1 MKRHFANM
9 VFALILAAYTV
20 YAALDTFVIVRV
32 LTPDTLPTATAEAS
46 TAPTEAPTTVPTAT
60 ESPAEQAT
68 TAPISADTEYHD
80 DQIDIVLTTM
90 RVENTTV
97 YVADVQ
103 IADISLLKTALA
115 GNTYAR
121 NLTETTSVQA
131 ANAGAILAINGDYY
145 GAQERG
151 YVLRNGVLY
160 RASAQSGTDAL
171 VIGADGNFRI
181 ITEGETS
188 ADTLVREGAWQVLTF
203 GPALINGGQVTVSS
217 SDEVGRAM
225 TSNPRTAIGQISE
238 GHYLLVVSD
247 GRTKESAGLSLR
259 QLAEL
264 MQSLGAQVA
273 YNLDGGGSSTMVFQG
288 RVVSIITEGETS
300 ADTLVREGA
309 WQVLTFGPALING
322 GQVTVSSSDE
332 VGRAMTSNPRTA
344 IGQISEGHY
353 LLVVSDGRTKES
365 AGLSLRQLAEL
376 MQSLGAQV
384 AYNLDGGGSS
394 TMVFQGRVVNN
405 PTTNGRSIRE
415 RSVSDIVYIGY

>member
-1 MKRHFANM
+1 MKRRFANM
-9 VFALILAAYTV
+9 VFALILIAYTV

-32 LTPDTLPTATAEAS
+32 LTPDTLPMATAEAS
-46 TAPTEAPTTVPTAT
+46 TAPTEAPTTAPTAT
-60 ESPAEQAT
+60 ETPAEQAT
-68 TAPISADTEYHD
+68 TAPISTDTEYHD

-103 IADISLLKTALA
+103 LADISLLKTALA

-203 GPALINGGQVTVSS
+203 GPALVKDGQVTVSS

-225 TSNPRTAIGQISE
+225 TSNPRTAIGQIRE

-247 GRTKESAGLSLR
+247 GRTKESTGLSLR

-264 MQSLGAQVA
+264 MQSLGAQ
-273 YNLDGGGSSTMVFQG
+273 
-288 RVVSIITEGETS
+288 I
-300 ADTLVREGA
+300 
-309 WQVLTFGPALING
+309 
-322 GQVTVSSSDE
+322 
-332 VGRAMTSNPRTA
+332 
-344 IGQISEGHY
+344 
-353 LLVVSDGRTKES
+353 
-365 AGLSLRQLAEL
+365 
-376 MQSLGAQV
+376 

>member
-9 VFALILAAYTV
+9 VFALILIAYTV

-46 TAPTEAPTTVPTAT
+46 TAPTGAPTGVPTAT
-60 ESPAEQAT
+60 ESPAEQTT
-68 TAPISADTEYHD
+68 TAPISTDTEYHD

-103 IADISLLKTALA
+103 LADISLLKTALA

-181 ITEGETS
+181 ITEG
-188 ADTLVREGAWQVLTF
+188 AWQVLTF

-247 GRTKESAGLSLR
+247 GRTKESTGLSLR

-264 MQSLGAQVA
+264 MQSLGAQ
-273 YNLDGGGSSTMVFQG
+273 
-288 RVVSIITEGETS
+288 I
-300 ADTLVREGA
+300 
-309 WQVLTFGPALING
+309 
-322 GQVTVSSSDE
+322 
-332 VGRAMTSNPRTA
+332 
-344 IGQISEGHY
+344 
-353 LLVVSDGRTKES
+353 
-365 AGLSLRQLAEL
+365 
-376 MQSLGAQV
+376 

-394 TMVFQGRVVNN
+394 TMVFQGRVVNS

>member
-32 LTPDTLPTATAEAS
+32 LTPDTLSTATAEAS
-46 TAPTEAPTTVPTAT
+46 TAPTEAPTAVPTAT

-68 TAPISADTEYHD
+68 TAPISTDTEYHD

-103 IADISLLKTALA
+103 LADISMLKTALA

-121 NLTETTSVQA
+121 NLTETTSVQT

-288 RVVSIITEGETS
+288 RVV
-300 ADTLVREGA
+300 
-309 WQVLTFGPALING
+309 
-322 GQVTVSSSDE
+322 
-332 VGRAMTSNPRTA
+332 
-344 IGQISEGHY
+344 
-353 LLVVSDGRTKES
+353 
-365 AGLSLRQLAEL
+365 
-376 MQSLGAQV
+376 
-384 AYNLDGGGSS
+384 
-394 TMVFQGRVVNN
+394 NN

>member
-46 TAPTEAPTTVPTAT
+46 TAPTEAPTAAPTA
-60 ESPAEQAT
+60 EPPAEQAT
-68 TAPISADTEYHD
+68 TAPISTDTEYHD

-131 ANAGAILAINGDYY
+131 ANTGAILAINGDYY

-181 ITEGETS
+181 INEGETS

-203 GPALINGGQVTVSS
+203 GPALVKDGQVTVRS

-247 GRTKESAGLSLR
+247 GRTKESTGLSLR

-264 MQSLGAQVA
+264 MQSLGAQ
-273 YNLDGGGSSTMVFQG
+273 
-288 RVVSIITEGETS
+288 I
-300 ADTLVREGA
+300 
-309 WQVLTFGPALING
+309 
-322 GQVTVSSSDE
+322 
-332 VGRAMTSNPRTA
+332 
-344 IGQISEGHY
+344 
-353 LLVVSDGRTKES
+353 
-365 AGLSLRQLAEL
+365 
-376 MQSLGAQV
+376 

-394 TMVFQGRVVNN
+394 TMVFQGRVVNS

>member
-1 MKRHFANM
+1 MKRHFASM

-32 LTPDTLPTATAEAS
+32 LTPDTLPTATVEAS
-46 TAPTEAPTTVPTAT
+46 TAPTAT
-60 ESPAEQAT
+60 EPPAEQAT

-103 IADISLLKTALA
+103 LADISLLKTALA

-171 VIGADGNFRI
+171 VIGADGSFRI
-181 ITEGETS
+181 INEGETS

-247 GRTKESAGLSLR
+247 GRTKESTGLSLR

-264 MQSLGAQVA
+264 MQSLGAQ
-273 YNLDGGGSSTMVFQG
+273 
-288 RVVSIITEGETS
+288 I
-300 ADTLVREGA
+300 
-309 WQVLTFGPALING
+309 
-322 GQVTVSSSDE
+322 
-332 VGRAMTSNPRTA
+332 
-344 IGQISEGHY
+344 
-353 LLVVSDGRTKES
+353 
-365 AGLSLRQLAEL
+365 
-376 MQSLGAQV
+376 

>member
-60 ESPAEQAT
+60 EQAAT
-68 TAPISADTEYHD
+68 VPISTDTEYHD

-131 ANAGAILAINGDYY
+131 ANTGAILAINGDYY

-160 RASAQSGTDAL
+160 RASAQNGTDAL

-203 GPALINGGQVTVSS
+203 GPALVKDGQVTVSS

-247 GRTKESAGLSLR
+247 GRTKESTGLSLR
-259 QLAEL
+259 QLAE
-264 MQSLGAQVA
+264 M
-273 YNLDGGGSSTMVFQG
+273 
-288 RVVSIITEGETS
+288 
-300 ADTLVREGA
+300 
-309 WQVLTFGPALING
+309 
-322 GQVTVSSSDE
+322 
-332 VGRAMTSNPRTA
+332 
-344 IGQISEGHY
+344 
-353 LLVVSDGRTKES
+353 
-365 AGLSLRQLAEL
+365 

>member
-46 TAPTEAPTTVPTAT
+46 TAPTEAPTAAPTAA
-60 ESPAEQAT
+60 EPPAEQAT
-68 TAPISADTEYHD
+68 TAPISTDTEYHD

-103 IADISLLKTALA
+103 LADISLLKTALA

-203 GPALINGGQVTVSS
+203 GPALVKDGQVTVRS

-247 GRTKESAGLSLR
+247 GRTKESTGLSLR

-264 MQSLGAQVA
+264 MQSLGAQ
-273 YNLDGGGSSTMVFQG
+273 
-288 RVVSIITEGETS
+288 I
-300 ADTLVREGA
+300 
-309 WQVLTFGPALING
+309 
-322 GQVTVSSSDE
+322 
-332 VGRAMTSNPRTA
+332 
-344 IGQISEGHY
+344 
-353 LLVVSDGRTKES
+353 
-365 AGLSLRQLAEL
+365 
-376 MQSLGAQV
+376 

-394 TMVFQGRVVNN
+394 TMVFQGRVVNS

>member
-9 VFALILAAYTV
+9 VFALILATYTV

-46 TAPTEAPTTVPTAT
+46 TAPTEAPTAVPTAT
-60 ESPAEQAT
+60 EPPAEQAT
-68 TAPISADTEYHD
+68 TAPISTDTEYHD

-103 IADISLLKTALA
+103 LADISLLKTALA

-203 GPALINGGQVTVSS
+203 GPALVKDGQVTVSS

-225 TSNPRTAIGQISE
+225 TSNPRTAIGQCADGSVL
-238 GHYLLVVSD
+238 LLVLD
-247 GRTKESAGLSLR
+247 GRSINT
-259 QLAEL
+259 
-264 MQSLGAQVA
+264 LGATMQDVA
-273 YNLDGGGSSTMVFQG
+273 DIMLEYGAVNAGNLDGG
-288 RVVSIITEGETS
+288 
-300 ADTLVREGA
+300 
-309 WQVLTFGPALING
+309 
-322 GQVTVSSSDE
+322 SSSVMVYDGE
-332 VGRAMTSNPRTA
+332 IINNCASVTGPRNIPTA
-344 IGQISEGHY
+344 FIVLPEG
-353 LLVVSDGRTKES
+353 D
-365 AGLSLRQLAEL
+365 
-376 MQSLGAQV
+376 
-384 AYNLDGGGSS
+384 
-394 TMVFQGRVVNN
+394 
-405 PTTNGRSIRE
+405 
-415 RSVSDIVYIGY
+415 

>member
-1 MKRHFANM
+1 MKRHFASM

-46 TAPTEAPTTVPTAT
+46 TAPTEAP
-60 ESPAEQAT
+60 T

-203 GPALINGGQVTVSS
+203 GPALVKDGQVTVRS

-247 GRTKESAGLSLR
+247 GRTKESTGLSLR

-264 MQSLGAQVA
+264 MQSLGAQ
-273 YNLDGGGSSTMVFQG
+273 
-288 RVVSIITEGETS
+288 I
-300 ADTLVREGA
+300 
-309 WQVLTFGPALING
+309 
-322 GQVTVSSSDE
+322 
-332 VGRAMTSNPRTA
+332 
-344 IGQISEGHY
+344 
-353 LLVVSDGRTKES
+353 
-365 AGLSLRQLAEL
+365 
-376 MQSLGAQV
+376 

>member
-9 VFALILAAYTV
+9 VFALILATYTV

-46 TAPTEAPTTVPTAT
+46 TAPTEAPTAVPTAT
-60 ESPAEQAT
+60 EPPAEQAT
-68 TAPISADTEYHD
+68 TAPISTDTEYHD

-131 ANAGAILAINGDYY
+131 ANTGAILAINGDYY

-203 GPALINGGQVTVSS
+203 GPALIKDGQVTVSS
-217 SDEVGRAM
+217 SDEVWRAM

-247 GRTKESAGLSLR
+247 GRTEESTGLSLR

-264 MQSLGAQVA
+264 MQSLGAQ
-273 YNLDGGGSSTMVFQG
+273 
-288 RVVSIITEGETS
+288 I
-300 ADTLVREGA
+300 
-309 WQVLTFGPALING
+309 
-322 GQVTVSSSDE
+322 
-332 VGRAMTSNPRTA
+332 
-344 IGQISEGHY
+344 
-353 LLVVSDGRTKES
+353 
-365 AGLSLRQLAEL
+365 
-376 MQSLGAQV
+376 

>member
-1 MKRHFANM
+1 MKRHFASM

-32 LTPDTLPTATAEAS
+32 LTPDTLPTATVEAS
-46 TAPTEAPTTVPTAT
+46 TAPTAT
-60 ESPAEQAT
+60 EPPAEQAT

-238 GHYLLVVSD
+238 GHYLLV
-247 GRTKESAGLSLR
+247 A
-259 QLAEL
+259 
-264 MQSLGAQVA
+264 
-273 YNLDGGGSSTMVFQG
+273 
-288 RVVSIITEGETS
+288 
-300 ADTLVREGA
+300 
-309 WQVLTFGPALING
+309 
-322 GQVTVSSSDE
+322 
-332 VGRAMTSNPRTA
+332 
-344 IGQISEGHY
+344 
-353 LLVVSDGRTKES
+353 SDGRTKES

>member
-1 MKRHFANM
+1 MKRHFANT
-9 VFALILAAYTV
+9 VFALILIAYTV

-46 TAPTEAPTTVPTAT
+46 TAPTEAPTAVPTAT

-68 TAPISADTEYHD
+68 TAPISTDTEYHD

-103 IADISLLKTALA
+103 LADISLLQTALA

-151 YVLRNGVLY
+151 YVLRNGALY
-160 RASAQSGTDAL
+160 RASAQSSTDAL

-203 GPALINGGQVTVSS
+203 GPALING
-217 SDEVGRAM
+217 R
-225 TSNPRTAIGQISE
+225 
-238 GHYLLVVSD
+238 
-247 GRTKESAGLSLR
+247 
-259 QLAEL
+259 
-264 MQSLGAQVA
+264 
-273 YNLDGGGSSTMVFQG
+273 
-288 RVVSIITEGETS
+288 
-300 ADTLVREGA
+300 
-309 WQVLTFGPALING
+309 
-322 GQVTVSSSDE
+322 QVTVSSSDE

>member
-9 VFALILAAYTV
+9 VFALILIAYTV

-32 LTPDTLPTATAEAS
+32 LTPDTL
-46 TAPTEAPTTVPTAT
+46 PTEAPTTVPTAT

-247 GRTKESAGLSLR
+247 GRTKES
-259 QLAEL
+259 
-264 MQSLGAQVA
+264 
-273 YNLDGGGSSTMVFQG
+273 T
-288 RVVSIITEGETS
+288 
-300 ADTLVREGA
+300 
-309 WQVLTFGPALING
+309 
-322 GQVTVSSSDE
+322 
-332 VGRAMTSNPRTA
+332 
-344 IGQISEGHY
+344 
-353 LLVVSDGRTKES
+353 
-365 AGLSLRQLAEL
+365 GLSLRQLAEL

>member
-9 VFALILAAYTV
+9 VFALILIAYTV

-46 TAPTEAPTTVPTAT
+46 TVPTAA
-60 ESPAEQAT
+60 EPPAEQAT

-103 IADISLLKTALA
+103 LADISLLKTALA

-160 RASAQSGTDAL
+160 RASAQSVTDAL

-181 ITEGETS
+181 INEGETS

-203 GPALINGGQVTVSS
+203 GPALINGGQVPVSS

-247 GRTKESAGLSLR
+247 GRTKESTGLSLR

-264 MQSLGAQVA
+264 MQSLGAQ
-273 YNLDGGGSSTMVFQG
+273 
-288 RVVSIITEGETS
+288 I
-300 ADTLVREGA
+300 
-309 WQVLTFGPALING
+309 
-322 GQVTVSSSDE
+322 
-332 VGRAMTSNPRTA
+332 
-344 IGQISEGHY
+344 
-353 LLVVSDGRTKES
+353 
-365 AGLSLRQLAEL
+365 
-376 MQSLGAQV
+376 

>member
-9 VFALILAAYTV
+9 VFALILIAYTV

-32 LTPDTLPTATAEAS
+32 LTLDTLPTATVEAS
-46 TAPTEAPTTVPTAT
+46 TAPTAT
-60 ESPAEQAT
+60 EPPAEQAT
-68 TAPISADTEYHD
+68 TAPISTDTEYHD

-131 ANAGAILAINGDYY
+131 ANTGAILAINGDYY

-181 ITEGETS
+181 INEGETS

-203 GPALINGGQVTVSS
+203 GPALVKDGQVTVRS

-247 GRTKESAGLSLR
+247 GRTKESTGLSLR

-264 MQSLGAQVA
+264 MQSLGAQ
-273 YNLDGGGSSTMVFQG
+273 
-288 RVVSIITEGETS
+288 I
-300 ADTLVREGA
+300 
-309 WQVLTFGPALING
+309 
-322 GQVTVSSSDE
+322 
-332 VGRAMTSNPRTA
+332 
-344 IGQISEGHY
+344 
-353 LLVVSDGRTKES
+353 
-365 AGLSLRQLAEL
+365 
-376 MQSLGAQV
+376 

>member
-1 MKRHFANM
+1 MKRHFASM

-32 LTPDTLPTATAEAS
+32 LTPDTLPTATVEAS
-46 TAPTEAPTTVPTAT
+46 TAPTAT
-60 ESPAEQAT
+60 EPPAEQAT
-68 TAPISADTEYHD
+68 TAPISTDTEYHD

-131 ANAGAILAINGDYY
+131 ANTGAILAINGDYY

-181 ITEGETS
+181 INEGETS

-264 MQSLGAQVA
+264 MQSLGAQ
-273 YNLDGGGSSTMVFQG
+273 
-288 RVVSIITEGETS
+288 I
-300 ADTLVREGA
+300 
-309 WQVLTFGPALING
+309 
-322 GQVTVSSSDE
+322 
-332 VGRAMTSNPRTA
+332 
-344 IGQISEGHY
+344 
-353 LLVVSDGRTKES
+353 
-365 AGLSLRQLAEL
+365 
-376 MQSLGAQV
+376 

>member
-9 VFALILAAYTV
+9 VFALILIAYTV

-32 LTPDTLPTATAEAS
+32 LTPDTL
-46 TAPTEAPTTVPTAT
+46 PTEAPTTVPTAT

-68 TAPISADTEYHD
+68 TAPISTDTEYHD

-203 GPALINGGQVTVSS
+203 GPALVKDGQVTVSS

-247 GRTKESAGLSLR
+247 GRTKESTGLSLR

-264 MQSLGAQVA
+264 MQSLGAQ
-273 YNLDGGGSSTMVFQG
+273 
-288 RVVSIITEGETS
+288 I
-300 ADTLVREGA
+300 
-309 WQVLTFGPALING
+309 
-322 GQVTVSSSDE
+322 
-332 VGRAMTSNPRTA
+332 
-344 IGQISEGHY
+344 
-353 LLVVSDGRTKES
+353 
-365 AGLSLRQLAEL
+365 
-376 MQSLGAQV
+376 

-394 TMVFQGRVVNN
+394 TMVFQGRVVNS

>member
-9 VFALILAAYTV
+9 VFALILIAYTV

-32 LTPDTLPTATAEAS
+32 LTLDTLPTATVEAS
-46 TAPTEAPTTVPTAT
+46 TAPTAT
-60 ESPAEQAT
+60 EPPAEQAT
-68 TAPISADTEYHD
+68 TAPISTDTEYHD

-103 IADISLLKTALA
+103 LADISLLKTALA

-203 GPALINGGQVTVSS
+203 GPALVKGGQVTVSS

-247 GRTKESAGLSLR
+247 GRTKESTGLSLR

-264 MQSLGAQVA
+264 MQSLGAQ
-273 YNLDGGGSSTMVFQG
+273 
-288 RVVSIITEGETS
+288 I
-300 ADTLVREGA
+300 
-309 WQVLTFGPALING
+309 
-322 GQVTVSSSDE
+322 
-332 VGRAMTSNPRTA
+332 
-344 IGQISEGHY
+344 
-353 LLVVSDGRTKES
+353 
-365 AGLSLRQLAEL
+365 
-376 MQSLGAQV
+376 

-394 TMVFQGRVVNN
+394 TMVFQGRVVNS

>member
-9 VFALILAAYTV
+9 VFALILIAYTV

-32 LTPDTLPTATAEAS
+32 LTPDTL
-46 TAPTEAPTTVPTAT
+46 PTEAPTTVPTAT

-68 TAPISADTEYHD
+68 TAPISTDTEYHD

-247 GRTKESAGLSLR
+247 GRTKESTGLSLR

-264 MQSLGAQVA
+264 MQSLGAQ
-273 YNLDGGGSSTMVFQG
+273 
-288 RVVSIITEGETS
+288 I
-300 ADTLVREGA
+300 
-309 WQVLTFGPALING
+309 
-322 GQVTVSSSDE
+322 
-332 VGRAMTSNPRTA
+332 
-344 IGQISEGHY
+344 
-353 LLVVSDGRTKES
+353 
-365 AGLSLRQLAEL
+365 
-376 MQSLGAQV
+376 

-394 TMVFQGRVVNN
+394 TMVFQGRVVNS

>member
-46 TAPTEAPTTVPTAT
+46 TAPTEAPTAAPTAT

-68 TAPISADTEYHD
+68 TAPISTDTEYHD

-131 ANAGAILAINGDYY
+131 ANTGAILAINGDYY

-181 ITEGETS
+181 IN
-188 ADTLVREGAWQVLTF
+188 EGAWQVLTF

-247 GRTKESAGLSLR
+247 GRTKES
-259 QLAEL
+259 
-264 MQSLGAQVA
+264 
-273 YNLDGGGSSTMVFQG
+273 T
-288 RVVSIITEGETS
+288 
-300 ADTLVREGA
+300 
-309 WQVLTFGPALING
+309 
-322 GQVTVSSSDE
+322 
-332 VGRAMTSNPRTA
+332 
-344 IGQISEGHY
+344 
-353 LLVVSDGRTKES
+353 
-365 AGLSLRQLAEL
+365 GLSLRQLAEL

>member
-46 TAPTEAPTTVPTAT
+46 AAPTAT
-60 ESPAEQAT
+60 EAPAEQAT
-68 TAPISADTEYHD
+68 TAPISTDTEYHD

-203 GPALINGGQVTVSS
+203 GPALVKDGQVTVSS

-247 GRTKESAGLSLR
+247 GRTKES
-259 QLAEL
+259 
-264 MQSLGAQVA
+264 
-273 YNLDGGGSSTMVFQG
+273 T
-288 RVVSIITEGETS
+288 
-300 ADTLVREGA
+300 
-309 WQVLTFGPALING
+309 
-322 GQVTVSSSDE
+322 
-332 VGRAMTSNPRTA
+332 
-344 IGQISEGHY
+344 
-353 LLVVSDGRTKES
+353 
-365 AGLSLRQLAEL
+365 GLSLRQLAEL

-394 TMVFQGRVVNN
+394 TMVFQGRVVNS

>member
-1 MKRHFANM
+1 MKRHFASM

-32 LTPDTLPTATAEAS
+32 LTPDTLPTATVEAS
-46 TAPTEAPTTVPTAT
+46 TAPTAT
-60 ESPAEQAT
+60 EPPAEQAT
-68 TAPISADTEYHD
+68 TAPISTDTEYHD

-181 ITEGETS
+181 INESETS

-203 GPALINGGQVTVSS
+203 GPALIKDGQVTVSS

-247 GRTKESAGLSLR
+247 GRTKESTGLSLR

-264 MQSLGAQVA
+264 MQSLGAQ
-273 YNLDGGGSSTMVFQG
+273 
-288 RVVSIITEGETS
+288 I
-300 ADTLVREGA
+300 
-309 WQVLTFGPALING
+309 
-322 GQVTVSSSDE
+322 
-332 VGRAMTSNPRTA
+332 
-344 IGQISEGHY
+344 
-353 LLVVSDGRTKES
+353 
-365 AGLSLRQLAEL
+365 
-376 MQSLGAQV
+376 

-394 TMVFQGRVVNN
+394 TMVFQGRVVNS

>member
-9 VFALILAAYTV
+9 VFALILIAYTV

-32 LTPDTLPTATAEAS
+32 LTPDTL
-46 TAPTEAPTTVPTAT
+46 PTEAPTTVPTAT

-68 TAPISADTEYHD
+68 TAPISTDTEYHD

-181 ITEGETS
+181 INEGETS

-247 GRTKESAGLSLR
+247 GRTKESTGLSLR

-264 MQSLGAQVA
+264 MQSLGAQ
-273 YNLDGGGSSTMVFQG
+273 
-288 RVVSIITEGETS
+288 I
-300 ADTLVREGA
+300 
-309 WQVLTFGPALING
+309 
-322 GQVTVSSSDE
+322 
-332 VGRAMTSNPRTA
+332 
-344 IGQISEGHY
+344 
-353 LLVVSDGRTKES
+353 
-365 AGLSLRQLAEL
+365 
-376 MQSLGAQV
+376 

>member
-20 YAALDTFVIVRV
+20 YAVLDTFVIVRV
-32 LTPDTLPTATAEAS
+32 LPPDTLPTATAEAS
-46 TAPTEAPTTVPTAT
+46 TAPTEAPTAAPTAT

-68 TAPISADTEYHD
+68 TDTEYHD

-171 VIGADGNFRI
+171 VIGSDGNFRI

-203 GPALINGGQVTVSS
+203 GPALVK
-217 SDEVGRAM
+217 D
-225 TSNPRTAIGQISE
+225 
-238 GHYLLVVSD
+238 
-247 GRTKESAGLSLR
+247 
-259 QLAEL
+259 
-264 MQSLGAQVA
+264 
-273 YNLDGGGSSTMVFQG
+273 
-288 RVVSIITEGETS
+288 
-300 ADTLVREGA
+300 
-309 WQVLTFGPALING
+309 

-394 TMVFQGRVVNN
+394 TMVFQGRVVNS

>member
-9 VFALILAAYTV
+9 VFALILIAYTV

-32 LTPDTLPTATAEAS
+32 LTPDTL
-46 TAPTEAPTTVPTAT
+46 PTEAPTTVPTAT

-247 GRTKESAGLSLR
+247 GRTKESTGLSLR

-264 MQSLGAQVA
+264 MQSLGAQ
-273 YNLDGGGSSTMVFQG
+273 
-288 RVVSIITEGETS
+288 I
-300 ADTLVREGA
+300 
-309 WQVLTFGPALING
+309 
-322 GQVTVSSSDE
+322 
-332 VGRAMTSNPRTA
+332 
-344 IGQISEGHY
+344 
-353 LLVVSDGRTKES
+353 
-365 AGLSLRQLAEL
+365 
-376 MQSLGAQV
+376 

>member
-9 VFALILAAYTV
+9 VFALILIAYTV

-32 LTPDTLPTATAEAS
+32 LTPDTL
-46 TAPTEAPTTVPTAT
+46 PTEAPTTVPTAT

-68 TAPISADTEYHD
+68 TAPISTDTEYHD

-160 RASAQSGTDAL
+160 RASAQSVTDAL

-181 ITEGETS
+181 INEGETS

-247 GRTKESAGLSLR
+247 GRTKESTGLSLR

-264 MQSLGAQVA
+264 MQSLGAQ
-273 YNLDGGGSSTMVFQG
+273 
-288 RVVSIITEGETS
+288 I
-300 ADTLVREGA
+300 
-309 WQVLTFGPALING
+309 
-322 GQVTVSSSDE
+322 
-332 VGRAMTSNPRTA
+332 
-344 IGQISEGHY
+344 
-353 LLVVSDGRTKES
+353 
-365 AGLSLRQLAEL
+365 
-376 MQSLGAQV
+376 

>member
-60 ESPAEQAT
+60 EQAAT
-68 TAPISADTEYHD
+68 VPISTDTEYHD

-131 ANAGAILAINGDYY
+131 ANTGAILAINGDYY

-160 RASAQSGTDAL
+160 RASAQNGTDAL

-225 TSNPRTAIGQISE
+225 TSNPRTTIGQISE

-264 MQSLGAQVA
+264 MQSLGAQ
-273 YNLDGGGSSTMVFQG
+273 
-288 RVVSIITEGETS
+288 I
-300 ADTLVREGA
+300 
-309 WQVLTFGPALING
+309 
-322 GQVTVSSSDE
+322 
-332 VGRAMTSNPRTA
+332 
-344 IGQISEGHY
+344 
-353 LLVVSDGRTKES
+353 
-365 AGLSLRQLAEL
+365 
-376 MQSLGAQV
+376 

>member
-32 LTPDTLPTATAEAS
+32 LTPDTLPTATVEAS
-46 TAPTEAPTTVPTAT
+46 TAPTAT
-60 ESPAEQAT
+60 EPPAEQAT
-68 TAPISADTEYHD
+68 TAPISTDTEYHD

-203 GPALINGGQVTVSS
+203 GPALVKDGQVTVSS

-238 GHYLLVVSD
+238 EHYLLVVSD
-247 GRTKESAGLSLR
+247 GRTKESTGLSLR

-264 MQSLGAQVA
+264 MQSLGAQ
-273 YNLDGGGSSTMVFQG
+273 
-288 RVVSIITEGETS
+288 I
-300 ADTLVREGA
+300 
-309 WQVLTFGPALING
+309 
-322 GQVTVSSSDE
+322 
-332 VGRAMTSNPRTA
+332 
-344 IGQISEGHY
+344 
-353 LLVVSDGRTKES
+353 
-365 AGLSLRQLAEL
+365 
-376 MQSLGAQV
+376 

-394 TMVFQGRVVNN
+394 TMVFQGRVVNS

>member
-1 MKRHFANM
+1 MKRHFASM

-32 LTPDTLPTATAEAS
+32 LTPDTLPTATVEGS
-46 TAPTEAPTTVPTAT
+46 TAPTAT
-60 ESPAEQAT
+60 EPPAEQAT
-68 TAPISADTEYHD
+68 TAPISTDTEYHD

-247 GRTKESAGLSLR
+247 GRTKESTGLSLR

-264 MQSLGAQVA
+264 MQSLGAQ
-273 YNLDGGGSSTMVFQG
+273 
-288 RVVSIITEGETS
+288 I
-300 ADTLVREGA
+300 
-309 WQVLTFGPALING
+309 
-322 GQVTVSSSDE
+322 
-332 VGRAMTSNPRTA
+332 
-344 IGQISEGHY
+344 
-353 LLVVSDGRTKES
+353 
-365 AGLSLRQLAEL
+365 
-376 MQSLGAQV
+376 

-394 TMVFQGRVVNN
+394 TMVFQGRVVNS

>member
-1 MKRHFANM
+1 MKRHFASM

-32 LTPDTLPTATAEAS
+32 LTPDTLPTATVEAS
-46 TAPTEAPTTVPTAT
+46 TAPTAT
-60 ESPAEQAT
+60 EPPAEQAT
-68 TAPISADTEYHD
+68 TAPISTDTEYHD

-103 IADISLLKTALA
+103 LADISLLKTALA

-247 GRTKESAGLSLR
+247 GRTKESTGLSLR

-264 MQSLGAQVA
+264 MQSLGAQ
-273 YNLDGGGSSTMVFQG
+273 
-288 RVVSIITEGETS
+288 I
-300 ADTLVREGA
+300 
-309 WQVLTFGPALING
+309 
-322 GQVTVSSSDE
+322 
-332 VGRAMTSNPRTA
+332 
-344 IGQISEGHY
+344 
-353 LLVVSDGRTKES
+353 
-365 AGLSLRQLAEL
+365 
-376 MQSLGAQV
+376 

>member
-9 VFALILAAYTV
+9 VFALILIAYTV

-32 LTPDTLPTATAEAS
+32 LTPDTL
-46 TAPTEAPTTVPTAT
+46 PTEAPTTVPTAT

-68 TAPISADTEYHD
+68 TAPISTDTEYHD

-238 GHYLLVVSD
+238 GHYLLVASD

-264 MQSLGAQVA
+264 MQSLGAQ
-273 YNLDGGGSSTMVFQG
+273 
-288 RVVSIITEGETS
+288 I
-300 ADTLVREGA
+300 
-309 WQVLTFGPALING
+309 
-322 GQVTVSSSDE
+322 
-332 VGRAMTSNPRTA
+332 
-344 IGQISEGHY
+344 
-353 LLVVSDGRTKES
+353 
-365 AGLSLRQLAEL
+365 
-376 MQSLGAQV
+376 

-394 TMVFQGRVVNN
+394 TMVFQGRVVNS

>member
-46 TAPTEAPTTVPTAT
+46 TAPTEAPTAAPTAT
-60 ESPAEQAT
+60 EQAT
-68 TAPISADTEYHD
+68 TAPISTDTEYHD

-103 IADISLLKTALA
+103 LADISLLKTALA

-160 RASAQSGTDAL
+160 RVSAQSGTEAL

-181 ITEGETS
+181 INEGETS

-247 GRTKESAGLSLR
+247 GRTKESTGLSLR

-264 MQSLGAQVA
+264 MQSLGAQ
-273 YNLDGGGSSTMVFQG
+273 
-288 RVVSIITEGETS
+288 I
-300 ADTLVREGA
+300 
-309 WQVLTFGPALING
+309 
-322 GQVTVSSSDE
+322 
-332 VGRAMTSNPRTA
+332 
-344 IGQISEGHY
+344 
-353 LLVVSDGRTKES
+353 
-365 AGLSLRQLAEL
+365 
-376 MQSLGAQV
+376 

>member
-1 MKRHFANM
+1 MKRHFASM

-46 TAPTEAPTTVPTAT
+46 TAPTEAP
-60 ESPAEQAT
+60 T

-203 GPALINGGQVTVSS
+203 GPALVKDGQVTVSS

-247 GRTKESAGLSLR
+247 GRTKESTGLSLR

-264 MQSLGAQVA
+264 LQSLGAQ
-273 YNLDGGGSSTMVFQG
+273 
-288 RVVSIITEGETS
+288 I
-300 ADTLVREGA
+300 
-309 WQVLTFGPALING
+309 
-322 GQVTVSSSDE
+322 
-332 VGRAMTSNPRTA
+332 
-344 IGQISEGHY
+344 
-353 LLVVSDGRTKES
+353 
-365 AGLSLRQLAEL
+365 
-376 MQSLGAQV
+376 

-405 PTTNGRSIRE
+405 PTTNGRSLRE